1 MHAPLTLYY
10 FDSCPYCL
18 RVRRALAD
26 LGLEVDLKNV
36 NTDPGAHEELYRAT
50 GRGTVPVLRIHED
63 DRWLP
68 ESRDIVQF
76 LYARFGDGRKP
87 PLRVRLDLQRIIVVG
102 VVVLVLVV
110 LALR

>member
-1 MHAPLTLYY
+1 MRAPLTLYH

-26 LGLEVDLKNV
+26 LELEVELKNIH
-36 NTDPGAHEELYRAT
+36 TDPSAHEELYRAM
-50 GRGTVPVLRIHED
+50 GRGTVPVLRIHEE

-68 ESRDIVQF
+68 ESGDIVAF
-76 LYARFGDGRKP
+76 LYEAFGNGRKP
-87 PLRVRLDLQRIIVVG
+87 PLSARLNPQLIIAG
-102 VVVLVLVV
+102 IVVLVFVL

>member
-1 MHAPLTLYY
+1 MRAALTLYH

-26 LGLEVDLKNV
+26 LEVEVELKNV
-36 NTDPGAHEELYRAT
+36 HTDPSAQEELFRAI
-50 GRGTVPVLRIHED
+50 GRGTVPVLRIHDE

-68 ESRDIVQF
+68 ESGDIVTF
-76 LYARFGDGRKP
+76 LYANFGNGRKP
-87 PLRVRLDLQRIIVVG
+87 PLSARLNPQLVIAG
-102 VVVLVLVV
+102 VVVLVFVL

>member
-1 MHAPLTLYY
+1 MSAPLTLYH

-26 LGLEVDLKNV
+26 LGVEAELKNV
-36 NTDPGAHEELYRAT
+36 HTDPHAQEELYRAME
-50 GRGTVPVLRIHED
+50 RGTVPVLRIHDE

-68 ESRDIVQF
+68 ESGDIVTF
-76 LYARFGDGRKP
+76 LYARFGNGRTP
-87 PLRVRLDLQRIIVVG
+87 PLSARVNPQLLIAG
-102 VVVLVLVV
+102 LAVLVFVL

>member
-1 MHAPLTLYY
+1 MRAPLTLYH

-26 LGLEVDLKNV
+26 LDLEVELKDV
-36 NTDPGAHEELYRAT
+36 LTDPSAQEELFRAT
-50 GRGTVPVLRIHED
+50 GRGTVPVLRIHEE

-68 ESRDIVQF
+68 ESGDIATF
-76 LYARFGDGRKP
+76 LYERYGNGRKP
-87 PLRVRLDLQRIIVVG
+87 PLSARLNPQLLIAAVA
-102 VVVLVLVV
+102 VLVFVL